1 MTRNRNLWYHLGEVA
16 EMGYSDRLL
25 QDIEDKRKA
34 AGVAVAAYVASLT
47 SGRKALDPKTTARE
61 KIDILLPPIVKFNEI
76 LKIGR
81 V

>member
-1 MTRNRNLWYHLGEVA
+1 MTPNGSLWYHFGEVA

-34 AGVAVAAYVASLT
+34 AGVAVAAYIASLT

-61 KIDILLPPIVKFNEI
+61 KIDILLPPIVKFNEV

-81 V
+81 M

>member
-1 MTRNRNLWYHLGEVA
+1 MTRNRILWYHLGEVA

-61 KIDILLPPIVKFNEI
+61 KIDILLPPIAKLNEI

>member
-1 MTRNRNLWYHLGEVA
+1 MTRNRSLWYHLGEVA

>member
-1 MTRNRNLWYHLGEVA
+1 MTRNRNLWYHFGEVE

-61 KIDILLPPIVKFNEI
+61 KIDILLPPITKFNEI

>member
-1 MTRNRNLWYHLGEVA
+1 LWYHLGEVD

-47 SGRKALDPKTTARE
+47 SGRKALDPRKA
-61 KIDILLPPIVKFNEI
+61 
-76 LKIGR
+76 
-81 V
+81 